1 MTPELFAEYFQYFLA
16 GLAAVLGL
24 SFLGFLLMLALAV
37 RQVRKINVPPDAGFV
52 QTLRLM
58 PLSVALMID
67 LLDLSLDL
75 LAAPLA
81 WIILDRLG
89 LKALRGISAV
99 EALIPGTQI
108 IPLLTILW
116 FGVRVL
122 RIQDDDQL
130 TASVKPRTW
139 KQ

>member
-1 MTPELFAEYFQYFLA
+1 MNPEPILETFQYFLV
-16 GLAAVLGL
+16 GLAVVMGF
-24 SFLGFLLMLALAV
+24 SFIGFLLMLALAV

-52 QTLRLM
+52 QTLRLI

-75 LAAPLA
+75 LAAPIA

-89 LKALRGISAV
+89 LKALRGVAAV

-116 FGVRVL
+116 FGVRLL
-122 RIQDDDQL
+122 RIQDDSQL
-130 TASVKPRTW
+130 SASVKPRTW
-139 KQ
+139 R